1 MTKIMIV
8 NAKMAEEVRVAILKE
23 NRLLDLDIETQSR
36 TKQKG
41 NIYKGVVA
49 NIEDSLEAAFIEYGE
64 GRQGFLPLSE
74 LRPSLYPGGKKPRG
88 RGKDRPKISDI
99 LERGQEIV
107 IQITKDEIGNKGAAV
122 TTYLSVPGRYLVLMH
137 SDDTGGG
144 ISRKIDDHRAR
155 KRARALLSA
164 LDVAPGM
171 AVIIRTAGMNRSR
184 EDLFR
189 DFKALAKTWDRI
201 DNGAQ
206 LGRAPTL
213 LYREPE
219 LVVRTIRDYLAPDIE
234 KIVIDNEDEFEDTKA
249 YFDERMPD
257 LAKMLNLY
265 QGEQPVFENFGI
277 EAAIDE
283 LYDRNVKL
291 PSGGELV
298 IDQAEAL
305 VAVDVNSSKST
316 KEDDHESTVYKT
328 NLEAADEIA
337 RQLRLRDLGGIVVID
352 FIDMASRKHIRDVE
366 RRLKEAMRTDKA
378 RVKIGRISENGTLEL
393 TRQRLRQAHR
403 LISHVECSH
412 CQGTG
417 LVRDA
422 EGRAISAL
430 RKIYN
435 VLAKSRKKL
444 AGLHVTLPLDV
455 ANMLNNRKRQELMD
469 IYVDQGVMVYVEGSV
484 ALQGEDVQFEK
495 EGRGQAGLK
504 AARTQKTSDNSR
516 KRKARNSKSQSITQ
530 TIGPPA
536 SIGAAPAFIEGEEG
550 EQAWLNEPDE
560 PEVLEEE
567 KQSQEAKHYDDPLM
581 EALFG
586 SAPDIQISEALTRPD
601 PAKPE
606 PKDGDENGDI
616 PAKGESK
623 GRQRKKRNRRNNDR
637 RRRKRSSDEVKA
649 NEDAAQEQSEEAPS
663 EGREQDDTSGENAP
677 VASEGKPDNKP
688 EMDLKPLQNE
698 EAAPPAPQEAP
709 SAS

>member
-1 MTKIMIV
+1 
-8 NAKMAEEVRVAILKE
+8 MAEEVRVAILQK

-41 NIYKGVVA
+41 NVYKGIVA

-74 LRPSLYPGGKKPRG
+74 LRPSLFPNGVKPRS

-107 IQITKDEIGNKGAAV
+107 IQVTKDEIGNKGAAV
-122 TTYLSVPGRYLVLMH
+122 TTYLSIPGRYLVMMH

-164 LDVAPGM
+164 LDVASGM

-201 DNGAQ
+201 DKGSQ

-219 LVVRTIRDYLAPDIE
+219 LVVRTIRDYLSPDIE
-234 KIVIDNEDEFEDTKA
+234 EIVIDNEDEFEDTKT

-257 LAKMLNLY
+257 LAKILSLY
-265 QGEQPVFENFGI
+265 EGKQPIFEKFGI

-283 LYDRNVKL
+283 LYERNVKL

-298 IDQAEAL
+298 IDQTEAL

-352 FIDMASRKHIRDVE
+352 FIDMAARKHVREVE
-366 RRLKEAMRTDKA
+366 KRLKEAMRSDKA
-378 RVKIGRISENGTLEL
+378 RVKTGRIGENGTLEL

-403 LISHVECSH
+403 LISHVNCPH

-417 LVRDA
+417 LVRDV

-435 VLAKSRKKL
+435 LLAKSRKRLAKL
-444 AGLHVTLPLDV
+444 NVTMPLDV
-455 ANMLNNRKRQELMD
+455 ANFLNNHKRQELLD
-469 IYVDQGVMVYVEGSV
+469 IYNEEGILVCIDGSPALYGEEVEI
-484 ALQGEDVQFEK
+484 EK
-495 EGRGQAGLK
+495 EGRGQAGMK
-504 AARTQKTSDNSR
+504 AARSSKAAEQRKGRRQRNNSVDL
-516 KRKARNSKSQSITQ
+516 TQ
-530 TIGPPA
+530 TIGPPP
-536 SIGAAPAFIEGEEG
+536 SIGTAPSFIEGETG
-550 EQAWLNEPDE
+550 EQAWLSQEDGPDE
-560 PEVLEEE
+560 IVEE
-567 KQSQEAKHYDDPLM
+567 KSKEKNAPQHYDDPLT

-586 SAPDIQISEALTRPD
+586 DAPEMELSEALTRPD
-601 PAKPE
+601 PLVERSKKEEDQNEDGSDIHAKTT
-606 PKDGDENGDI
+606 
-616 PAKGESK
+616 
-623 GRQRKKRNRRNNDR
+623 KKKS
-637 RRRKRSSDEVKA
+637 RRKRRPRKDKNKKKLEQTTSEEDGSETKVNAGDGSQGETEPSVEKAETKGQALVTETAPSDK
-649 NEDAAQEQSEEAPS
+649 DEAPS
-663 EGREQDDTSGENAP
+663 KDDTSNI
-677 VASEGKPDNKP
+677 ASE
-688 EMDLKPLQNE
+688 
-698 EAAPPAPQEAP
+698 APPL
-709 SAS
+709 S